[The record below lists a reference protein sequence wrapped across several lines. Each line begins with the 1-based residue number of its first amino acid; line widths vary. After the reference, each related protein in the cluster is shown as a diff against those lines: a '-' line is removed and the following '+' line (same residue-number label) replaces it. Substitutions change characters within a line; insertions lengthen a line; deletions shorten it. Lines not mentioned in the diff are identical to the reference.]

1 MVVDSLAVKD
11 FEWNLL
17 FKYLGTTDICVR
29 YFPWNGLN
37 FLDYGENI
45 YFYFVKPIYC
55 CINITTTSKIISY
68 VYADIPWLI
77 FSSWLINV
85 TNYAHIFLY
94 STSQYVNIWNAHTL
108 LSNPF
113 TTKPFTHYSKLFMIY
128 VTAKIAESKP
138 LQRLCVHL
146 CQNECLW
153 YWTILNHICWLPL
166 QYFMICFII

>member
-55 CINITTTSKIISY
+55 CINIITTSKIICRY
-68 VYADIPWLI
+68 TLI
-77 FSSWLINV
+77 NIFSWLINV
-85 TNYAHIFLY
+85 TNYAHIFSY
-94 STSQYVNIWNAHTL
+94 STYQYMNIWNAHTL

-113 TTKPFTHYSKLFMIY
+113 TTKPFPHYSKLFMVY
-128 VTAKIAESKP
+128 VTVKIAESEA

-146 CQNECLW
+146 C
-153 YWTILNHICWLPL
+153 
-166 QYFMICFII
+166 